1 VVADLTY
8 VATWSGFVYVALVID
23 AFSRFLVGWQASR
36 SLRTDLALDALEMA
50 IWARRGDLE
59 GWCITRTGAAN
70 TWPSATPS
78 ASPKPAPSPRWV
90 PRRLLRQ
97 RAGRDDHPPAPGTDR
112 PRPTGRVRGHLPPK
126 GGPQP
131 HCRTQA
137 PQPPV
142 NPGRFTARIAMLLGG
157 EPYVD
162 DGSEQFFQVVIDH
175 AEIDVLLDGPQA
187 IRVQM
192 LRRHGSTVVR
202 CCDGRTQRTALG
214 KEPCQC
220 PRTLKGRWRAA
231 KMGHGCEPLV
241 HVALRLA
248 ADPTLGR
255 FLLASATWSFADHA
269 ASVKAVLH
277 RTHGPVRARLSINRS
292 LHTTSR
298 GTTFAYTRPSI
309 TVLPGL

>member
-1 VVADLTY
+1 VPDRNRLPTCVFRLPPQ
-8 VATWSGFVYVALVID
+8 GF
-23 AFSRFLVGWQASR
+23 
-36 SLRTDLALDALEMA
+36 
-50 IWARRGDLE
+50 
-59 GWCITRTGAAN
+59 
-70 TWPSATPS
+70 PSMRPMCHS
-78 ASPKPAPSPRWV
+78 
-90 PRRLLRQ
+90 
-97 RAGRDDHPPAPGTDR
+97 AGRLRYDTLVNGRICILPTWRLTTSDR
-112 PRPTGRVRGHLPPK
+112 KV
-126 GGPQP
+126 
-131 HCRTQA
+131 A
-137 PQPPV
+137 
-142 NPGRFTARIAMLLGG
+142 ARIATLLGG

-162 DGSEQFFQVVIDH
+162 DGSEQFYQVVIDH